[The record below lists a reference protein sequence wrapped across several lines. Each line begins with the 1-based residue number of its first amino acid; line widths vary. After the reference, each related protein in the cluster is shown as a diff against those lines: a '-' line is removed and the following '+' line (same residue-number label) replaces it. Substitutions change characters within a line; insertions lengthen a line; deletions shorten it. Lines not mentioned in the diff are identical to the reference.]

1 MRESRDLEKVDT
13 LICSVINKKMDIHNG
28 LEVINDGINELK
40 RDSFNLNPYRTY
52 LHIGYEQFEKE
63 FTELLEKNPLSDAIK
78 AYNFGLYQ
86 SSFQFHL
93 YITGSE
99 EWDKEDD
106 DWATNNDYFP
116 EEHIINNS
124 LLRKLYQ
131 YWRFNPDLGL
141 FLSIVSI
148 AMFVNTYIN
157 KYPEKFPKRVVFATG
172 FDDGDL
178 YTFRNTLN

>member
-1 MRESRDLEKVDT
+1 LRGSIDLEKVDK
-13 LICSVINKKMDIHNG
+13 LICSVINKAMNIYSG

-40 RDSFNLNPYRTY
+40 RDSFSVNQYKNY
-52 LHIGYEQFEKE
+52 LYIGYEQFEKK
-63 FTELLEKNPLSDAIK
+63 FTELLEENPLPTAIK

-124 LLRKLYQ
+124 LLRKLFQ
-131 YWRFNPDLGL
+131 YWRFNPELGI
-141 FLSIVSI
+141 FLTVVSVV
-148 AMFVNTYIN
+148 MLVNTYIN
-157 KYPEKFPKRVVFATG
+157 KHPEKFPNKVLFATG

-178 YTFRNTLN
+178 YTFRNNLN

>member
-1 MRESRDLEKVDT
+1 LRGSIDLEKVDK
-13 LICSVINKKMDIHNG
+13 LICSVINKGMDIYSG
-28 LEVINDGINELK
+28 LEVINDGMNELK
-40 RDSFNLNPYRTY
+40 RDSFNVNQYKNY
-52 LHIGYEQFEKE
+52 LYIGYEQFEKK
-63 FTELLEKNPLSDAIK
+63 FIELLEENPLPDAIK
-78 AYNFGLYQ
+78 AYSFGLYQ

-131 YWRFNPDLGL
+131 YWRFNPALGV
-141 FLSIVSI
+141 FLSVVSI

-157 KYPEKFPKRVVFATG
+157 KYPEKFPDKIVFATG